1 MKADER
7 RAHNTTSM
15 TGDLR
20 RRQYVRVSVSLPV
33 EFSLEGEPSR
43 RQGSVLDLGAGGMR
57 LVTTF
62 DLPPRATI
70 DARFRLPGRGDNIR
84 ALGRVVLS
92 AFLGAEKT
100 FHHGIAFT
108 SIDPEDRRAIADFVD
123 ANVLPKT

>member
-1 MKADER
+1 
-7 RAHNTTSM
+7 M

-20 RRQYVRVSVSLPV
+20 RRQYVRVPVSLPV
-33 EFSLEGEPSR
+33 EFLIEGDPVR
-43 RQGSVLDLGAGGMR
+43 RQGDVLDLGAGGMR
-57 LVTTF
+57 LVTSF

-70 DARFRLPGRGDNIR
+70 DTRFSLPGRSGSIR

-123 ANVLPKT
+123 ANVVPKTQ